1 MATLCNTQIKKY
13 FRDEYAGKFIE
24 GKSIGEQVLVRRL
37 VDGEQLHR
45 TITEVGTVSIIE
57 SRMVIQH

>member
-1 MATLCNTQIKKY
+1 MGLSYTLIKKY
-13 FRDEYAGKFIE
+13 FKDEYAGKFIE
-24 GKSIGEQVLVRRL
+24 GKSTGEQVLVWRL
-37 VDGEQLHR
+37 VDVEQLHR